1 MLITLNME
9 TVNIFKDNESYEK
22 YKKIVIGFIRKNY
35 PSTTDIDDDVSDIMI
50 KIFLGVNTYDPQ
62 KTKFNTW
69 VLNITKNHMIDKWRM
84 YKNTQ
89 HVELNN
95 ISSVINNSCC
105 FIDNYEASNTV
116 NNLSTIISRS
126 EYTLL
131 NMKYI
136 DGYELKEIE
145 KEFNMNSGDAWSKI
159 KKIKYKLN
167 KNNSYSFT

>member
-1 MLITLNME
+1 MLIIINME

-22 YKKIVIGFIRKNY
+22 YKKLVVNFIKKTY
-35 PSTTDIDDDVSDIMI
+35 PTTNDIDDDVSDIMI
-50 KIFLGVNTYDPQ
+50 KIFLGINTYDPN

-89 HVELNN
+89 YVDLTNINTSDSCCFMDNFEATNTLNN
-95 ISSVINNSCC
+95 ISTLI
-105 FIDNYEASNTV
+105 
-116 NNLSTIISRS
+116 STND
-126 EYTLL
+126 YTLL

-136 DGYELKEIE
+136 SGYELKEIE
-145 KEFNMNSGDAWSKI
+145 KEFNLNSGDAWSKI

-167 KNNSYSFT
+167 KNSTLSL